1 MGPVLKIEKVAF
13 RYAAEWVL
21 DGIDLEVNRGE
32 VVGILGPNGSGKSTL
47 LRVIEGLCEPER
59 GKVFIKG
66 TDIGKLSRVSLS
78 REVAMVQQENHFS
91 FSFSVLEVVLMGR
104 FPYLGNF
111 QFEGEEDLEVARK
124 AMSATSTL
132 SLSGRLINELSG
144 GEKQRVLLARAL
156 TQEPSII
163 LLDEPTAFLDLSYKK
178 EIFDLIS
185 SLSRQTG
192 VSALIVT
199 HDIDLAARY
208 CNRLLMLRN
217 GRLHAS
223 GLPVEVLNAANIEA
237 IFGCKV
243 IVDINPVSGSPRVSL
258 I

>member
-1 MGPVLKIEKVAF
+1 MGPVLKIEKVGF
-13 RYAAEWVL
+13 RYGTEWVL
-21 DGIDLEVNRGE
+21 DDIDLEVGAGE

-47 LRVIEGLCEPER
+47 LRLIDGLCEPER
-59 GKVFIKG
+59 GNVFIKG
-66 TDIGKLSRVSLS
+66 SDICCLSRASLS
-78 REVAMVQQENHFS
+78 REVAMVPQENHFS

-111 QFEGEEDLEVARK
+111 QFEGEEDLDVARR

-132 SLSGRLINELSG
+132 SISGRLINELSG

-156 TQEPSII
+156 AQEPSII

-185 SLSRQTG
+185 SLSRETG

-208 CNRLLMLRN
+208 CKRLLMLRN
-217 GRLHAS
+217 GKLYAS
-223 GLPVEVLNAANIEA
+223 GFPAEVLNAANIEA

>member
-1 MGPVLKIEKVAF
+1 MEPVLKMEKVGF
-13 RYAAEWVL
+13 RYGTELVL
-21 DGIDLEVNRGE
+21 DEIDLEVGPGE
-32 VVGILGPNGSGKSTL
+32 VVGLLGPNGSGKSTL
-47 LRVIEGLCEPER
+47 LRVIDGLCDPQR

-66 TDIGKLSRVSLS
+66 ADIGRLSRASLS
-78 REVAMVQQENHFS
+78 REVAMVPQENHFS

-124 AMSATSTL
+124 AMLATSTL
-132 SLSGRLINELSG
+132 SISGRLINELSG

-156 TQEPSII
+156 AQEPSII

-185 SLSRQTG
+185 SLARETG

-208 CNRLLMLRN
+208 CMRLLMLRQ
-217 GRLHAS
+217 GRLYAS
-223 GLPVEVLNAANIEA
+223 GLPAEVLNAANIEA

-243 IVDINPVSGSPRVSL
+243 IVDANPVSGSPRVSL